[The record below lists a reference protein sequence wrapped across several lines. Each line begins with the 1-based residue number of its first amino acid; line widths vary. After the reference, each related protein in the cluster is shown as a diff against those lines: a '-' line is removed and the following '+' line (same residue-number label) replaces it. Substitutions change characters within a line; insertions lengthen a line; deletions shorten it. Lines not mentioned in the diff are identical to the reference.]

1 MSTLLAGPVGLWTGT
16 LDALPPPRVRETV
29 AVLDEQGWGGLW
41 FGEAYGREAFTNA
54 AMLLGAS
61 SRLTVATGIAN
72 IYGRDAVAMA
82 AAAKTLGAQ
91 FPGRFVCGMGV
102 SHAPLV
108 ERMRGHSY
116 ESPLAAMRAYLEA
129 MDGAPFFA
137 AGPAEPVPY
146 VLAALGPKMLALA
159 AERTAGVHPYLVTPE
174 WTARTREIVGPDAEV
189 AVMQAVALTD
199 DAETWRMR
207 AHSFLEIYTGL
218 PNYRNSWL
226 RQGFSTGDLGR
237 GGSERLKE
245 AMVVR
250 GDEVAVRAS
259 VRAHLD
265 AGASHV
271 CLQVLGPDL
280 TTAPVDDWRR
290 LSDAV
295 LDA

>member
-16 LDALPPPRVRETV
+16 LDPMPPPQVRETV
-29 AVLDEQGWGGLW
+29 ADLDEQGWGGLW

-54 AMLLGAS
+54 AMMLGAS
-61 SRLTVATGIAN
+61 TRMSVATGIAN
-72 IYGRDAVAMA
+72 IYGRDAVAMVA
-82 AAAKTLGAQ
+82 GAKTVGAQ

-108 ERMRGHSY
+108 ERMRGHDY
-116 ESPLAAMRAYLEA
+116 TGPVPTMRAYLDA
-129 MDGAPFFA
+129 MAAAPFFA
-137 AGPAEPVPY
+137 AEPAAPVPY

-174 WTARTREIVGPDAEV
+174 WTARTRVIVGPDAEV

-199 DAETWRMR
+199 DAEAWRAR
-207 AHSFLEIYTGL
+207 AQWFLEIYTGL

-226 RQGFSTGDLGR
+226 RQGFTEDDLGR
-237 GGSERLKE
+237 GGSERLKQ

-250 GDEVAVRAS
+250 GDEAAVAAS

-280 TTAPVDDWRR
+280 ATAPVEDWRR
-290 LSDAV
+290 LSSAV
-295 LDA
+295 L